1 MIEVSEE
8 DLREVHEIAGYLYEI
23 IRGSIQPAPRNVEL
37 CGMGATRQIIEIVEK
52 YLPDLKGGDKR

>member
-8 DLREVHEIAGYLYEI
+8 DLREAHEIAGYLCEM
-23 IRGSIQPAPRNVEL
+23 IRGSIQPVPRNVEL
-37 CGMGATRQIIEIVEK
+37 CGMGAARQIIEIVEK